1 MSKTKHTTWSHHE
14 TMLINLRDWIKRE
27 INLLRNDIDKEVPDL
42 SSSAS
47 KMLKSAED
55 MNMQLFDTIGSVI
68 LLAEKTSNK
77 KANASSTK
85 KEEHDDFEQLDV

>member
-27 INLLRNDIDKEVPDL
+27 INLLRNDIEKEVPDL
-42 SSSAS
+42 SSGAS

-55 MNMQLFDTIGSVI
+55 MNVQLFDTVSSII
-68 LLAEKTSNK
+68 TLAEKTTAK
-77 KANASSTK
+77 KTASTASK